1 MGLFHSL
8 FLTLILASVQVCCQ
22 TVQDDWT
29 APAAPDGSTPLQ
41 SGSKFTLL
49 WKSTLQ
55 NNFATYCPSCDTK
68 KLDLWITNFNG
79 TKYQSKIGRQW

>member
-1 MGLFHSL
+1 MNLFSS
-8 FLTLILASVQVCCQ
+8 LILTFFFSSLHVWAQ

-29 APAAPDGSTPLQ
+29 APAAPDGSTPLLN
-41 SGSKFTLL
+41 GAKFTLL

-55 NNFATYCPSCDTK
+55 NNFKQYCPSCDPK

-79 TKYQSKIGRQW
+79 TVYKAKIARE

>member
-1 MGLFHSL
+1 MAILRSL
-8 FLTLILASVQVCCQ
+8 FLALFLYSLQILCQ

-41 SGSKFTLL
+41 SGTKFTLL
-49 WKSTLQ
+49 WKPTLQ
-55 NNFATYCPSCDTK
+55 NNFNTYCPMCDVA

-79 TKYQSKIGRQW
+79 TKYTSKIGRE

>member
-1 MGLFHSL
+1 MKLY
-8 FLTLILASVQVCCQ
+8 LTLILTYLLPLQVWCQ

-41 SGSKFTLL
+41 NSAKFTLL

-55 NNFATYCPSCDTK
+55 NNFRTYCPSCDPS

-79 TKYQSKIGRQW
+79 TQYKTKLARE